1 MIYIPKPVFYFILVL
16 IALLPLSKKGGLL
29 LFGERTT
36 GTAVDF
42 GVIDNN
48 NSYKYRGHYHVSM
61 IRYTANGK
69 EFLVSG
75 PMNVIYEIGD
85 TVTVIYDKDDP
96 SHHSLLTFT
105 SLYSGYG
112 MILAGFVLIIW
123 MAFYL
128 TFAAKKPRVK
138 KGNINLTRP
147 RLEE

>member
-1 MIYIPKPVFYFILVL
+1 MIYIPKPVFYLVLVL
-16 IALLPLSKKGGLL
+16 IALLPLSKKAGLL

-42 GVIDNN
+42 GVIDSNK
-48 NSYKYRGHYHVSM
+48 SYKYPGHYHVSM
-61 IRYTANGK
+61 IRYIADGN
-69 EFLVSG
+69 EYMVSG
-75 PMNVIYEIGD
+75 PMNVIYEIGE

-112 MILAGFVLIIW
+112 MILAGFVLILW

-128 TFAAKKPRVK
+128 TFAAKEPRK
-138 KGNINLTRP
+138 KKETLI
-147 RLEE
+147 